1 MMQKKEIETMLAL
14 NGIALDGSEIEIRA
28 VFERAGYTE
37 SESDILLAMLRGTA
51 PVGPSKLENIQKAM
65 RMDKPLK
72 PGEVAQLLGI
82 DMDVAVDETGSR
94 KSKIQKLTAAQ
105 IFIIIVISTVLVISG
120 LFGAMYYFKIG
131 EFHPSVEHAS

>member
-37 SESDILLAMLRGTA
+37 SESDTLLAMLRGTA
-51 PVGPSKLENIQKAM
+51 PVIPSKLDNIQKSM

-82 DMDVAVDETGSR
+82 DMDVDVDETGSR
-94 KSKIQKLTAAQ
+94 KSRIQKLTAVQ
-105 IFIIIVISTVLVISG
+105 IFLIGLVSSMLVLAG
-120 LFGAMYYFKIG
+120 LFGAMYYFKNW
-131 EFHPSVEHAS
+131 